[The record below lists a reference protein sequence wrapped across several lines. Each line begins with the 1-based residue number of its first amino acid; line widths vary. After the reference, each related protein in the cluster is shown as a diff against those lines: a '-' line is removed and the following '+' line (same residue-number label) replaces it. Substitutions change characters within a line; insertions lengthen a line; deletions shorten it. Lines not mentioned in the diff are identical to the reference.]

1 MSSAEERRSARE
13 NVIRVATIEAEG
25 VETPVR
31 LSNVS
36 EHGALVIGKGLSAS
50 ESQVAFRCNGVTIES
65 WVVWVNG
72 KYAGVQ
78 FARSIDP
85 AALARTAD
93 APEIMITPDNRVVNC
108 RRPGFRGNQMTK
120 AERRAVE
127 EWLRQ
132 QAVA

>member
-1 MSSAEERRSARE
+1 MSSAEERRSERS
-13 NVIRVATIEAEG
+13 NVIRTATIETEG
-25 VETPVR
+25 VRTAVR

-36 EHGALVIGKGLSAS
+36 AHGALVIGKDLTAS
-50 ESQVAFRCNGVTIES
+50 ENIVAFRCNGLTIDA
-65 WVVWVNG
+65 WVVWVHG
-72 KYAGVQ
+72 QYAGVQ
-78 FARSIDP
+78 FADSVDT
-85 AALARTAD
+85 AAFARKGNS
-93 APEIMITPDNRVVNC
+93 PEVMITPDNRVVNC